1 LGYHQSEPRP
11 CSEALGNQEKDPARI
26 EEAIAAHRDALKE
39 WTHKLWPKEWA
50 ATQMN
55 LGLAFA
61 TLSKQEGGMAQL
73 EEAVAAY
80 REALKVNFRISALGS
95 GGSAN
100 ARAARRRCQRR
111 SKPIARP

>member
-1 LGYHQSEPRP
+1 MKSSTSTRTVDRLYPRARSVLLGCHQSEPRP

-55 LGLAFA
+55 LGLALA
-61 TLSKQEGGMAQL
+61 TLSKQEDGMAQL

-80 REALKVNFRISALGS
+80 REALKVNFRKHWPQHWA
-95 GGSAN
+95 
-100 ARAARRRCQRR
+100 
-111 SKPIARP
+111 